1 MEVQESKNSQN
12 NLEKKILVD
21 THFLMKNL
29 VQTIRYLDQQD
40 IEAPHKERPITMW
53 NRIESHKVKLSY

>member
-40 IEAPHKERPITMW
+40 IEAPHKERHITMW